1 MFPDTN
7 SIEPPFLTCY
17 VLPLSKEGVME
28 GNRIS
33 AVRERAGLSR
43 YALAN
48 LAGITHSGLYQ
59 IEKGKRTASRETLE
73 ALSRALSVP
82 LRMKPSRVY
91 SELTG
96 IDEKK
101 SAAMEVAA

>member
-1 MFPDTN
+1 MDG
-7 SIEPPFLTCY
+7 S
-17 VLPLSKEGVME
+17 
-28 GNRIS
+28 RIS

-48 LAGITHSGLYQ
+48 LAGMTQSGLYQ

-73 ALSRALSVP
+73 ALSKVLAKP
-82 LRMKPSRVY
+82 LKMKPSKVY

-96 IDEKK
+96 IDEKE
-101 SAAMEVAA
+101 MPQLETVAA